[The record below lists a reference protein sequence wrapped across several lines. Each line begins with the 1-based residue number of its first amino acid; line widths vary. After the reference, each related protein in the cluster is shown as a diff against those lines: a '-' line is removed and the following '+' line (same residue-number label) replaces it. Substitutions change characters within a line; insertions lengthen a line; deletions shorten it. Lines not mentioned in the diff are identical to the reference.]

1 MFGYIVVNK
10 PELKIREF
18 DMYHEYYC
26 GLCCRLK
33 ACHGTVSRLS
43 LSFDHVFLI
52 MLLSGLYEPREVCGE
67 TRCVVHPVK
76 KQRVRYNEFTDYL
89 ADMTVVLT
97 RLKCMDDWN
106 DEKKISKKVY
116 GDLLK
121 KQYGKVREKYPE
133 KIEIIE
139 QGILNVAKAEQEQE
153 ENIDVISGYFAKLFA
168 EIFVVYNDEWETSLR
183 TIGFY
188 LGKYIYIMDAFDD
201 LEKDIRENL
210 YNPFKE
216 KCREENFEEYIR
228 QILMVNAAEC
238 AREFEK
244 LPIVSG
250 QVSILRNILYS
261 GIWSRFTAVSDRRK
275 KDEKSL

>member
-1 MFGYIVVNK
+1 MFGYIMVNK

-26 GLCCRLK
+26 GLCRRLK
-33 ACHGTVSRLS
+33 ACHGIVSQFS

-52 MLLSGLYEPREVCGE
+52 MLLTGLYEPQE
-67 TRCVVHPVK
+67 TREKTRCAIHPLK
-76 KQRVRYNEFTDYL
+76 EQNVRYNEFTDYL
-89 ADMTVVLT
+89 ADMTVVFA

-106 DEKKISKKVY
+106 DEKKFSRKAY
-116 GDLLK
+116 GSLLK
-121 KQYGKVREKYPE
+121 KQYEKVRDKYPE
-133 KIEIIE
+133 KVEIIE

-153 ENIDVISGYFAKLFA
+153 KNIDVISGYFARLFS
-168 EIFVVYNDEWETSLR
+168 EIFAVYNDEWEYSLR
-183 TIGFY
+183 RIGFY
-188 LGKYIYIMDAFDD
+188 LGKYIYIMDAYDD

-216 KCREENFEEYIR
+216 KYHEENFEEYIR

-250 QVSILRNILYS
+250 QVSVLRNILYS
-261 GIWSRFTAVSDRRK
+261 GIWSKFTAVSDRRK
-275 KDEKSL
+275 KDDKSL

>member
-1 MFGYIVVNK
+1 MFGYIMVNK

-26 GLCCRLK
+26 GLCRRLK
-33 ACHGTVSRLS
+33 ASHGMASQFS
-43 LSFDHVFLI
+43 LSFDYVFLI
-52 MLLSGLYEPREVCGE
+52 MLLTGLYEPQE
-67 TRCVVHPVK
+67 TREKNRCVIHPLK
-76 KQRVRYNEFTDYL
+76 EQNVRYNEFTDYL
-89 ADMTVVLT
+89 ADMTVVFA

-106 DEKKISKKVY
+106 DEKKISRKAY
-116 GDLLK
+116 GSLLK
-121 KQYGKVREKYPE
+121 KQYEKVREKYPE
-133 KIEIIE
+133 KVEIIE
-139 QGILNVAKAEQEQE
+139 QGMLNVVKAEQEQE
-153 ENIDVISGYFAKLFA
+153 KNIDVISGYFARLFS
-168 EIFVVYNDEWETSLR
+168 EIFAVYNDEWEYSLR
-183 TIGFY
+183 RIGFY
-188 LGKYIYIMDAFDD
+188 LGKYIYIMDAYDD

-216 KCREENFEEYIR
+216 KYHEEDFEEYIR

-250 QVSILRNILYS
+250 QVSVLRNILYS
-261 GIWSRFTAVSDRRK
+261 GIWSKFSAVSDRRK

>member
-1 MFGYIVVNK
+1 MFGYIMVNK

-26 GLCCRLK
+26 GLCRRLK
-33 ACHGTVSRLS
+33 ACHGTASQFS

-52 MLLSGLYEPREVCGE
+52 MLLTGLYEPQETRGK
-67 TRCVVHPVK
+67 TRCVIHPLK
-76 KQRVRYNEFTDYL
+76 EQNVRYNEFTDYL
-89 ADMTVVLT
+89 ADMTVVFA

-106 DEKKISKKVY
+106 DEKKISRKAY
-116 GDLLK
+116 GSLLK
-121 KQYGKVREKYPE
+121 KQYEKVRDKYPE
-133 KIEIIE
+133 KVEIIE
-139 QGILNVAKAEQEQE
+139 QGILNVEKAEQEQE
-153 ENIDVISGYFAKLFA
+153 KNIDVISGYFARLFS
-168 EIFVVYNDEWETSLR
+168 EIFAVYNDEWEYSLR
-183 TIGFY
+183 RIGFY
-188 LGKYIYIMDAFDD
+188 LGKYIYIMDAYDD

-216 KCREENFEEYIR
+216 KSHEENFEEYIR

-250 QVSILRNILYS
+250 QVSVLRNILYS
-261 GIWSRFTAVSDRRK
+261 GIWSKFTAVSDRRK
-275 KDEKSL
+275 KDGKSL